1 MQHGSFMYYIAI
13 VAESPV
19 AEDVQRFKEEMREE
33 FGCIAAMKSPAHITL
48 IAPFYFSKG
57 LSKILI
63 DTVHQFDTD
72 MQPFEIRVEGF
83 GHFRRDVLFVQPV
96 ENALLMQ
103 LQEKTVS
110 YFSAL
115 LGDKVSSKRNFHPHL
130 TIANR
135 DLKSEDFDK
144 ALSLFKDRPYSAA
157 WTVKDICLMRHNGK
171 QWEIAERRALSKAH

>member
-1 MQHGSFMYYIAI
+1 MQYGSFMYYIAI

-19 AEDVQRFKEEMREE
+19 AEDVQRFKEEMLEK
-33 FGCIAAMKSPAHITL
+33 FGCVAAMKSPAHITL

-57 LSKILI
+57 LSKILS
-63 DTVHQFDTD
+63 DTFHQFNAN
-72 MQPFEIRVEGF
+72 MQPFEVRVDGF
-83 GHFRRDVLFVQPV
+83 GHFRRDVLYVQPA

-103 LQEKTVS
+103 LQEKAVS
-110 YFSAL
+110 FFSGL
-115 LGDKVSSKRNFHPHL
+115 LGEKVSSKRNFHPHL

-144 ALSLFKDRPYSAA
+144 ARSLFIGRPYSAA

-171 QWEIAERRALSKAH
+171 QWEIAERCVLSKSH